1 LLAGGLMVAIH
12 AESHFDAPA
21 LVFHRHG
28 VASGTRIESP
38 EGLSLVIV
46 G

>member
-1 LLAGGLMVAIH
+1 LMIAIH
-12 AESHFDAPA
+12 DETRFDRPA

-28 VASGTRIESP
+28 VAEGTRLESP
-38 EGLSLVIV
+38 EGLAIVIV